1 MNMIFVLAR
10 RDFMSR
16 VKSGPY
22 IITTILGMLV
32 FIGLSFAPLLL
43 DYFEAAFDEQP
54 LDFLV
59 VDYSGE
65 FYPFLAE
72 VLSENEPDGFVE
84 EVPPGE
90 ENAAFQRV
98 IDEEKLGLLLV
109 DMPEFAF
116 VALDGANYVNISRV
130 ENIVNQSLTR
140 LNAQK
145 IGLSPEQLN
154 ALFGRIEL
162 QVREIGSQDGE
173 SERDFTTAAVL
184 AYFMIFMIYMTLILY
199 GNMVASGV
207 AEEKSSRIMEVMI
220 AKVKPMELMFGKI
233 LGVGALG
240 LMQFGIWIGTVLTVT
255 ALRNA
260 SGWGPAAGGLAL
272 LSGIHPSVLVWFVL
286 FFVLGFFFY
295 ASIFAAGG
303 AVVSRVEDVNQI
315 STLIMMLIM
324 VGFFAAFISFANPNG
339 RLAVITSLVPF
350 TSPMVMFARLI
361 LADPPV
367 AQVAVSLAL
376 LVAGV
381 IGGAWFSGKVY
392 RIGVLLYGKRPTI
405 REIARYMRG

>member
-173 SERDFTTAAVL
+173 SERCFTTAAVL

>member
-130 ENIVNQSLTR
+130 ESIVNQSLTR

>member
-130 ENIVNQSLTR
+130 ESIVNQSLTR

-367 AQVAVSLAL
+367 AQVAVSLAV